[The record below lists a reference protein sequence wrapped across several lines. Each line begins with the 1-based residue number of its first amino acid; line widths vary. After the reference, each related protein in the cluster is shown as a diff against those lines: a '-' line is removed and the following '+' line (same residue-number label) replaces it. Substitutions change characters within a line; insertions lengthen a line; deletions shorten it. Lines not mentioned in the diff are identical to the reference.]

1 MFEVTPDILRGSM
14 SIDVTTNTTASTIQ
28 ALDKAQKL
36 EMFSALSNIVNA
48 YALAKQNGYDI
59 EKVLPFEETLGD
71 LAEDFNIVIS

>member
-1 MFEVTPDILRGSM
+1 MF
-14 SIDVTTNTTASTIQ
+14 NT
-28 ALDKAQKL
+28 
-36 EMFSALSNIVNA
+36 LSNIVNA